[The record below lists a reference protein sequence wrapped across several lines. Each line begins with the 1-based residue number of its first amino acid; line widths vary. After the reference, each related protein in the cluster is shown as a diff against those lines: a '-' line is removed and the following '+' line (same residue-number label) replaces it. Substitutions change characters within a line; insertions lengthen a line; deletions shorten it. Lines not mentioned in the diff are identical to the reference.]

1 MPLMVSG
8 GPRNMGPIVTLI
20 PGTTSGTND
29 AVDSHMNG
37 AMEYEG
43 ETIVDGVTVQYA
55 GGGNGLFNL
64 AIDFPMSPDMINEIN
79 VLTSNYEPQYG
90 NAAGVAIVM
99 ETKSGT
105 DAFHGAA
112 YEYMRNTVLDARE
125 FDAPK
130 RTPDLENN
138 FGIAVGGPIPIPGLR
153 SAHSKPFFFV
163 DWERYR
169 QIGGTFAPTLTIPS
183 MQERMGDFSDWKTAS
198 GALIPIY
205 DPATTTFVN
214 GVAQRQQFMGCNGTT
229 PNVIC
234 PTDPRLANSL
244 ATKWLNYFPTPTSP
258 GPVNNWLSPTAALDY
273 YTKRNMATLRFDEYL
288 GDKDHIAVSYYKLYY
303 PPVYYSQLPLPISND
318 YYCLL
323 CRNALSRLNW
333 DHTFTP
339 SLLNH
344 VGVGYILARL
354 WGANIDAPYANVL
367 PHIPGAP
374 GYPYPP
380 VMQFTE
386 G

>member
-1 MPLMVSG
+1 MQPGSYTITVKAAGFQTSVREGLKLEETQSARVDFALQVGATVQSVEVTANASPLNRENAELKTGITPEALDEMPLMVSG

-153 SAHSKPFFFV
+153 P
-163 DWERYR
+163 
-169 QIGGTFAPTLTIPS
+169 P
-183 MQERMGDFSDWKTAS
+183 TAS
-198 GALIPIY
+198 
-205 DPATTTFVN
+205 
-214 GVAQRQQFMGCNGTT
+214 
-229 PNVIC
+229 
-234 PTDPRLANSL
+234 
-244 ATKWLNYFPTPTSP
+244 
-258 GPVNNWLSPTAALDY
+258 LS
-273 YTKRNMATLRFDEYL
+273 F
-288 GDKDHIAVSYYKLYY
+288 
-303 PPVYYSQLPLPISND
+303 
-318 YYCLL
+318 
-323 CRNALSRLNW
+323 LSIGR
-333 DHTFTP
+333 
-339 SLLNH
+339 
-344 VGVGYILARL
+344 G
-354 WGANIDAPYANVL
+354 IDR
-367 PHIPGAP
+367 
-374 GYPYPP
+374 
-380 VMQFTE
+380 
-386 G
+386 